1 MPLDLT
7 LNDWL
12 VITVIQYVIIFGV
25 TRCRQLMYNIDKVS
39 LGIFAIPVVGVLMSI
54 FIIAVV
60 TVVAIPFIIGYLFEL
75 LVTVLFLNN
84 KD

>member
-39 LGIFAIPVVGVLMSI
+39 LGIFAIPVVGVLMS
-54 FIIAVV
+54 FIIAGVA
-60 TVVAIPFIIGYLFEL
+60 VVAIPFGVGHLFEL